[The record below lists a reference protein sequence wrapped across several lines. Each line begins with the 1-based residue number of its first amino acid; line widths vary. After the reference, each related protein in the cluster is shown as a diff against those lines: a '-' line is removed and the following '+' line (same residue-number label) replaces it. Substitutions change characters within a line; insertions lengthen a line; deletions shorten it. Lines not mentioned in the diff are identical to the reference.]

1 MQRDLRPVGCPL
13 RTDHRP
19 EVFNVSMMNRFRL
32 RPAAAALFVGSALLL
47 AGCGQAEPG
56 SGTAP
61 ASAGPAGGASPSSSP
76 SSASAAPETE
86 SADGN
91 ETASASPEASDSA
104 ADGSCSAGQLSAAIE
119 TEPGGGAAGSVYRT
133 LVLTNTGDKACTL
146 AGYPGVSYVDAK
158 GKQVGAAAD
167 RDPDAKKVTVTVA
180 PGGTAAAQLR
190 QTNAQNYGKECGL
203 TDVAGVKVYPPN
215 RKDSLI
221 AEQKTV
227 GCSDDSVVLMTVGTF
242 EAR

>member
-1 MQRDLRPVGCPL
+1 
-13 RTDHRP
+13 
-19 EVFNVSMMNRFRL
+19 MMNRFRL

-47 AGCGQAEPG
+47 TGCGQ
-56 SGTAP
+56 SGQGAGTSP
-61 ASAGPAGGASPSSSP
+61 ASAGPAGSAPPSSSAP
-76 SSASAAPETE
+76 EPAPAPETE
-86 SADGN
+86 SATGS
-91 ETASASPEASDSA
+91 ESASASPEAGSSV

-133 LVLTNTGDKACTL
+133 LVLTNTGDKSCTL

-167 RDPDAKKVTVTVA
+167 RDPDAKTVTLTVA

-190 QTNAQNYGKECGL
+190 QTNAQNYGEECGL

-221 AEQKTV
+221 AEQETV

-242 EAR
+242 QAP

>member
-1 MQRDLRPVGCPL
+1 M
-13 RTDHRP
+13 
-19 EVFNVSMMNRFRL
+19 SMMNRFRL

-56 SGTAP
+56 TGTAP
-61 ASAGPAGGASPSSSP
+61 VSAGPTGGASPSSSP
-76 SSASAAPETE
+76 SSSPSAASAAPETE
-86 SADGN
+86 SAAGS
-91 ETASASPEASDSA
+91 ETGSASPEPGGSV
-104 ADGSCSAGQLSAAIE
+104 ADGACSAGQLSAAIE

-133 LVLTNTGDKACTL
+133 LVLTNTGDKSCTL

-180 PGGTAAAQLR
+180 PGGTAVAQLR
-190 QTNAQNYGKECGL
+190 QTNAQNYGKACGL

>member
-1 MQRDLRPVGCPL
+1 
-13 RTDHRP
+13 
-19 EVFNVSMMNRFRL
+19 VSMMNRFRL
-32 RPAAAALFVGSALLL
+32 RPAAAVLFVGSALLL
-47 AGCGQAEPG
+47 AGCGQAGPG
-56 SGTAP
+56 AGTAP
-61 ASAGPAGGASPSSSP
+61 ASAGPAGSASPSSSAP
-76 SSASAAPETE
+76 APETE
-86 SADGN
+86 SATGSVS
-91 ETASASPEASDSA
+91 ASASPQASDSA
-104 ADGSCSAGQLSAAIE
+104 ADGACSAGQLSAAIE

-133 LVLTNTGDKACTL
+133 LVVTNTGDKPCTL

-167 RDPDAKKVTVTVA
+167 RDPDAKTVTVTVA

-190 QTNAQNYGKECGL
+190 QTNAQNYGDECGL

-221 AEQKTV
+221 AEQETV

-242 EAR
+242 QAP